1 MSHADV
7 LGLVH
12 DGKIEGRIFAFGYDS
27 GQSAEHACISDQVPR
42 RQARTDMIENR
53 PENSALLLW

>member
-12 DGKIEGRIFAFGYDS
+12 DGKIEGRFFAFGYDS
-27 GQSAEHACISDQVPR
+27 GQFLNMPELVIVFPAKA
-42 RQARTDMIENR
+42 TDTIENR